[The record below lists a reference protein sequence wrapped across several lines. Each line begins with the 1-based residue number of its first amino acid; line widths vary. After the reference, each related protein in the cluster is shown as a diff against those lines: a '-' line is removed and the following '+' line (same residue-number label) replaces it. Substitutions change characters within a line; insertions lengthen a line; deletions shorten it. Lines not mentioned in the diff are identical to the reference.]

1 MWSESVVDKNKRKP
15 PAGESPLDICERDLI
30 NRPDQY
36 KLAVLMKLPRFR
48 LLPSATLLVALTLL
62 GSKLHNTHSFAP
74 PTSPIKQNNLQLHSV
89 SKWNEEYRSE
99 EEDDDLVT
107 KEQFLRDMLNPE
119 SARTKKKGKKEY
131 KPHDNRDALPFIV
144 KVKTPH
150 PYQDPEDMLEE
161 AKYNSEMARRGKK
174 NKMSGKKISNLVGM
188 DERYSKDAIS
198 ASISVRRKDGTL
210 YKVLGQFDLDKNT
223 NCGDSIMVG
232 EREFEVVTAR
242 SQFK

>member
-1 MWSESVVDKNKRKP
+1 MSSIQWIS
-15 PAGESPLDICERDLI
+15 AALL
-30 NRPDQY
+30 
-36 KLAVLMKLPRFR
+36 LA
-48 LLPSATLLVALTLL
+48 LL
-62 GSKLHNTHSFAP
+62 GCNLNSSLGFAP
-74 PTSPIKQNNLQLHSV
+74 PTISVNSQSTLQRSMSI
-89 SKWNEEYRSE
+89 SKWNEEYQSE
-99 EEDDDLVT
+99 EEDDGLVT

-119 SARTKKKGKKEY
+119 SARTKKKGRKEY

-150 PYQDPEDMLEE
+150 PYQDPEDMLAE
-161 AKYNSEMARRGKK
+161 AKYNSEMAKKGKK
-174 NKMSGKKISNLVGM
+174 SKISGKKVGNLVGM
-188 DERYSKDAIS
+188 DERYTKDAIS

-210 YKVLGQFDLDKNT
+210 YKVLGQFELDKNT